1 MRNFIFGTLGF
12 LLLVTLV
19 TGNIIFTFATMKEQT
34 ITPTNYTYSQ
44 NHKGKSVREVFAV
57 EGEYRI
63 KDSWIPWNLNS
74 GTIANKID
82 QTVKYNDRQTTHAAM
97 LTCKVKTYSVR
108 VPFLSMFPVIYGTD
122 CQTFK

>member
-12 LLLVTLV
+12 LLLITLV
-19 TGNIIFTFATMKEQT
+19 AGDTIFTFTTMTEQT

-44 NHKGKSVREVFAV
+44 NNKGKSVREVFAV

-82 QTVKYNDRQTTHAAM
+82 QTVKYNNRQNTHATM